1 MTIKARVL
9 TVFLGASSLL
19 GFAFGEAAFAE
30 TTIAFKSTGVA
41 IIEVENVNLSDGS
54 IVQKVVST
62 YVWTETEGEM
72 AGQSRGGSCIGLG
85 QVTVEGVY
93 SGVAR
98 CNESI
103 SAEDSF
109 TTTYTDTAEGGD
121 WVVTGGKG
129 KYAGAT
135 GTGHVTYVWG
145 DPVFGDKITMTNE
158 GTMTLQ

>member
-30 TTIAFKSTGVA
+30 TTIAFKSTDVA
-41 IIEVENVNLSDGS
+41 IIEIENVNLSDGS
-54 IVQKVVST
+54 IVQKVTSH
-62 YVWTETEGEM
+62 YVKTETEGEM

-85 QVTVEGVY
+85 QVTAEGVY
-93 SGVAR
+93 SGVYR
-98 CNESI
+98 CDEGV

-109 TTTYTDTAEGGD
+109 TSTYTDNAEGGN

-129 KYAGAT
+129 KFAGAT
-135 GTGHVTYVWG
+135 GTGHITYTWG
-145 DPVFGDKITMTNE
+145 DAVFGDKITMTNA
-158 GTMTLQ
+158 GTITLP